1 MKCDYKKVTQTINYL
16 IRKDSLASGINELKI
31 IKLIWASD
39 RYHLRKYA
47 RTVSGDD
54 YYAMKNGPVGSMIKD
69 VAEFCDNS
77 YSNLVSDNFP
87 YIGSF
92 IKFEKNNEY
101 ALLSSINDVD
111 YKELSKTDIEALDF
125 AWNNFGSFDSNTLIE
140 ITHKYP
146 EWKKHEDTITRN
158 CGGRE
163 KINQADFFL
172 NPSVN
177 DDPFEMNH
185 EALINSKKIFLEYS

>member
-1 MKCDYKKVTQTINYL
+1 
-16 IRKDSLASGINELKI
+16 
-31 IKLIWASD
+31 
-39 RYHLRKYA
+39 LRKYA

-54 YYAMKNGPVGSMIKD
+54 YYAMKNGPVGSMSKD

-77 YSNLVSDNFP
+77 YSNLNSDNFP

-125 AWNNFGSFDSNTLIE
+125 AWNNFGSLDSNTLIE

-146 EWKKHEDTITRN
+146 EWKKHESIIARN

-163 KINQADFFL
+163 RINPVDFFL
-172 NPSVN
+172 NPVIDN
-177 DDPFEMNH
+177 DPFEMND
-185 EALINSKKIFLEYS
+185 EALNNSKKIFLEYF